1 MNFGG
6 LLSIARSGMNAAQAQ
21 ISTTSQNVTNAQTPG
36 YSRQK
41 VTLTPNYPEQLAYGT
56 FGTGVLV
63 DNVLRTRDEL
73 LDSSYRA
80 DTANASLSEEKR
92 DALTAV
98 ENVLGEPSNT
108 GLASSLD
115 QFWSSWS
122 DLSTNPNSSA
132 AKAVVRQRGTQV
144 ANQLNTFGNQIVDAQ
159 TTARARL
166 LQTADRVNLLSQ
178 QVADINA
185 RIVAAEASGNQSPDM
200 RDQRDL
206 KIDELAS
213 LIGATAYPQPNGAVN
228 VNVGGD
234 SLVDGANYKSVRVQA
249 LTTDPLKLGL
259 ALGPAPSGGG
269 LTETMYQLGGQI
281 AGTIDAYNNT
291 YPSALASL
299 DGVASALVTATN
311 AVHSTGFVGAT
322 AAGNFFDATKLTS
335 RTIRLD
341 TAIAADANNIAS
353 SGVVNANGDN
363 TVALALT
370 QLRDTA
376 VPVNGQTVSISEGYR
391 NVVTSNATQVNGAT
405 NTATAAR
412 TLTTLTDTRRESVKG
427 VSVDEE
433 MVNLMKFQQAYKA
446 AAKLINVV
454 DEMSQTLLSM
464 GGR

>member
-6 LLSIARSGMNAAQAQ
+6 LLSIARSGLNAAQAQ

-41 VTLTPNYPEQLAYGT
+41 VVLTPNYPEQLPFGT

-63 DNVLRTRDEL
+63 NSVMRTRDEL

-80 DTANASLSEEKR
+80 DTATASLSEEKR
-92 DALTAV
+92 DALVAV
-98 ENVLGEPSNT
+98 EGVFGELSNT

-132 AKAVVRQRGTQV
+132 AKAVVRQRGAQV

-166 LQTADRVNLLSQ
+166 LETTDRVNLLSQ

-185 RIVAAEASGNQSPDM
+185 RIAAAEAAGNQSPDM

-213 LIGATAYPQPNGAVN
+213 LIGATAYPQPNGSVN

-234 SLVDGANYKSVRVQA
+234 ALVDGANAKTLRVQA
-249 LTTDPLKLGL
+249 LTTNPLKLGI
-259 ALGPAPSGGG
+259 AIGPAPSGGV

-299 DGVASALVTATN
+299 DGIASALVTATN
-311 AVHSTGFVGAT
+311 AVHSTGFLGAA
-322 AAGNFFDATKLTS
+322 AAGNFFDATRLTS
-335 RTIRLD
+335 RTIRID
-341 TAIAADANNIAS
+341 SAIAADANNVAV
-353 SGVVNANGDN
+353 SGVANASGDN

-376 VPVNGQTVSISEGYR
+376 VTVNGQTVSISEGYR
-391 NVVTSNATQVNGAT
+391 NVVTSIATQVNGAT

-433 MVNLMKFQQAYKA
+433 MVNLMKFQQAYSA
-446 AAKLINVV
+446 AARLITVV
-454 DEMSQTLLSM
+454 DQMSQTLLSM
-464 GGR
+464 GA

>member
-6 LLSIARSGMNAAQAQ
+6 LLSIARSGLNAAQAQ

-41 VTLTPNYPEQLAYGT
+41 VNLTPNFPEQLPFGT

-63 DNVLRTRDEL
+63 DNVVRTRDEL

-80 DTANASLSEEKR
+80 DSATASLSEEKR

-98 ENVLGEPSNT
+98 ENVLGEPSGT

-144 ANQLNTFGNQIVDAQ
+144 ANQLNNFGNQIVDAQ
-159 TTARARL
+159 STARARL

-185 RIVAAEASGNQSPDM
+185 RIVAAEAGGNQSPDM

-213 LIGATAYPQPNGAVN
+213 LIGSTAYPQPNGSVN
-228 VNVGGD
+228 VSVGGD
-234 SLVDGANYKSVRVQA
+234 SIVDGANYKSVRVQA
-249 LTTDPLKLGL
+249 LTTNPLKLGI
-259 ALGPAPSGGG
+259 ALGPALPGGA
-269 LTETMYQLGGQI
+269 LTETMYELGGQI
-281 AGTIDAYNNT
+281 SGIVDSYNNT
-291 YPSALASL
+291 YPNALASL

-311 AVHSTGFVGAT
+311 AIHRTGFIGAA

-335 RTIRLD
+335 RTISLD
-341 TAIAADANNIAS
+341 SAITADANNVAS
-353 SGVVNANGDN
+353 SGVANANGDN

-376 VPVNGQTVSISEGYR
+376 VTVNGQTASITEGYR
-391 NVVTSNATQVNGAT
+391 NVVTSIATQVNGAT

-412 TLTTLTDTRRESVKG
+412 TLTTLTDARRESVKG
-427 VSVDEE
+427 VSIDEE
-433 MVNLMKFQQAYKA
+433 MVNLMKFQQAYSA
-446 AAKLINVV
+446 AAKLVNVV
-454 DEMSQTLLSM
+454 DQMTQTLLSM
-464 GGR
+464 GN

>member
-6 LLSIARSGMNAAQAQ
+6 LLSIGRSGLNAAQAQ
-21 ISTTSQNVTNAQTPG
+21 ISTASQNVTNAQTPG

-41 VTLTPNYPEQLAYGT
+41 VTLTPNYPEQLPFGT

-63 DNVLRTRDEL
+63 NNVMRDRDEL
-73 LDSSYRA
+73 LDSAYRA
-80 DTANASLSEEKR
+80 DTASASLAEQKR

-98 ENVLGEPSNT
+98 ESVMGEPSNT

-144 ANQLNTFGNQIVDAQ
+144 ATQLNMFGNQIVDAQ
-159 TTARARL
+159 TTARAQL

-178 QVADINA
+178 QVADINT
-185 RIVAAEASGNQSPDM
+185 RIVAAEAAGNQSPDL

-213 LIGATAYPQPNGAVN
+213 LIGATSYPQPNGAVN

-249 LTTDPLKLGL
+249 LKTDPLKLGL
-259 ALGPAPSGGG
+259 ALGPAPSPGV
-269 LTETMYQLGGQI
+269 LTETMYQLGGQV

-291 YPSALASL
+291 FPSALASL
-299 DGVASALVTATN
+299 DGVASALATATN
-311 AVHSTGFVGAT
+311 AVHSTGFLGAT
-322 AAGNFFDATKLTS
+322 PAGNFFDATRLTA

-341 TAIAADANNIAS
+341 STIAADANNIAS

-370 QLRDTA
+370 QLRDTP
-376 VPVNGQTVSISEGYR
+376 VSVNGVTVSISEGYR
-391 NVVTSNATQVNGAT
+391 NVVISNATQVNGAT

-433 MVNLMKFQQAYKA
+433 MVNLMKFQQAYSA
-446 AAKLINVV
+446 AARLITVV
-454 DEMSQTLLSM
+454 DSMTQTLLSM
-464 GGR
+464 AR

>member
-6 LLSIARSGMNAAQAQ
+6 LLSIGRSGLNAAQAQ
-21 ISTTSQNVTNAQTPG
+21 ISTASQNVTNAQTPG

-41 VTLTPNYPEQLAYGT
+41 VTLTPNYPEQLPFGT

-63 DNVLRTRDEL
+63 NNVMRDRDEL
-73 LDSSYRA
+73 LDSAYRA
-80 DTANASLSEEKR
+80 DTASASLAEQKR

-98 ENVLGEPSNT
+98 ESVMGEPSNT

-144 ANQLNTFGNQIVDAQ
+144 ATQLNMFGNQIVDAQ
-159 TTARARL
+159 TTARAQL

-178 QVADINA
+178 QVADINT
-185 RIVAAEASGNQSPDM
+185 RIVAAEAAGNQSPDL

-213 LIGATAYPQPNGAVN
+213 LIGATSYPQPNGAVN

-249 LTTDPLKLGL
+249 LKTDPLKLGL
-259 ALGPAPSGGG
+259 ALGPAPSPGV
-269 LTETMYQLGGQI
+269 LTETMYQLGGQV

-291 YPSALASL
+291 FPSALASL
-299 DGVASALVTATN
+299 DGVASALATATN
-311 AVHSTGFVGAT
+311 AVHSTGFLGAT
-322 AAGNFFDATKLTS
+322 PAGNFFDATRLTA
-335 RTIRLD
+335 RTIRLES
-341 TAIAADANNIAS
+341 TIAADANNIAS

-370 QLRDTA
+370 QLRDTP
-376 VPVNGQTVSISEGYR
+376 VSVNGVTVSISEGYR

-433 MVNLMKFQQAYKA
+433 MVNLMKFQQAYSA
-446 AAKLINVV
+446 AARLITVV
-454 DEMSQTLLSM
+454 DSMTQTWLSM
-464 GGR
+464 AR

>member
-1 MNFGG
+1 
-6 LLSIARSGMNAAQAQ
+6 
-21 ISTTSQNVTNAQTPG
+21 
-36 YSRQK
+36 
-41 VTLTPNYPEQLAYGT
+41 
-56 FGTGVLV
+56 
-63 DNVLRTRDEL
+63 
-73 LDSSYRA
+73 
-80 DTANASLSEEKR
+80 
-92 DALTAV
+92 
-98 ENVLGEPSNT
+98 VLGEPSNT

-159 TTARARL
+159 TTARSRL
-166 LQTADRVNLLSQ
+166 LETTDRVNLLSQ

-185 RIVAAEASGNQSPDM
+185 RITAAEAAGNESPDM

-213 LIGATAYPQPNGAVN
+213 LIGATAYPQPNGSVN

-234 SLVDGANYKSVRVQA
+234 SLVDGANFKSVRVQA

-259 ALGPAPSGGG
+259 ALGPAPSVGV

-311 AVHSTGFVGAT
+311 AVHSTGFLGAA
-322 AAGNFFDATKLTS
+322 AAGNFFDATRLTS
-335 RTIRLD
+335 RTIRID
-341 TAIAADANNIAS
+341 SAIAADANNVAV
-353 SGVVNANGDN
+353 SGVANASGDN

-376 VPVNGQTVSISEGYR
+376 VTVNGQTASISEGYR
-391 NVVTSNATQVNGAT
+391 NVVTSIATQVNGAT
-405 NTATAAR
+405 NSATAAR

-433 MVNLMKFQQAYKA
+433 MVNLMKFQQAYSA
-446 AAKLINVV
+446 AAKLITVV
-454 DEMSQTLLSM
+454 DQMSQTLMTM
-464 GGR
+464 GA

>member
-6 LLSIARSGMNAAQAQ
+6 LLSIGRSGLNAAQAQ
-21 ISTTSQNVTNAQTPG
+21 ISTASQNVTNAQTPG

-41 VTLTPNYPEQLAYGT
+41 VTLTPNYPEQLPFGT

-63 DNVLRTRDEL
+63 NNVMRDRDEL
-73 LDSSYRA
+73 LDSAYRA
-80 DTANASLSEEKR
+80 DTASASLAEGKR

-98 ENVLGEPSNT
+98 ESVMGEPSNT
-108 GLASSLD
+108 GLASSLA

-144 ANQLNTFGNQIVDAQ
+144 ATQLNMFGNQIVDAQ
-159 TTARARL
+159 TTARAQL

-185 RIVAAEASGNQSPDM
+185 RIVAAEAAGNQSPDM

-213 LIGATAYPQPNGAVN
+213 LIGATAYPQPNGSMN

-234 SLVDGANYKSVRVQA
+234 SIVDGANYKSVRVQA
-249 LTTDPLKLGL
+249 LKTDPLKLGL
-259 ALGPAPSGGG
+259 ALGPSPSPGV
-269 LTETMYQLGGQI
+269 LTETMYQLGGQV

-311 AVHSTGFVGAT
+311 AVHSTGFLGAT
-322 AAGNFFDATKLTS
+322 PAGNFFDATRLS
-335 RTIRLD
+335 ARTIRLD
-341 TAIAADANNIAS
+341 STISADANNIAS

-370 QLRDTA
+370 QLRDTP
-376 VPVNGQTVSISEGYR
+376 VSVNGQTVTISEGYR

-433 MVNLMKFQQAYKA
+433 MVNLMKFQQAYSA
-446 AAKLINVV
+446 AARLITVV
-454 DEMSQTLLSM
+454 DAMTQTLLSM
-464 GGR
+464 AR